1 MRIVVA
7 IFFMGVVMAAG
18 AQTPE
23 DKKASEWVG
32 ALKLGDDAKE
42 ARVEAVVAQ
51 HLRAVKMYNDEHVPM
66 PKSAHDSLMNGL
78 RKDLADSQVN
88 KILDKYTVGKV
99 DFTLRGYKAIVPD
112 LTPQEEA
119 VIRKNLEQAREEAM
133 DVKNMKQISAVFEIY
148 KTKNE
153 QYLNSNGR
161 NWHELFGAYVRQV
174 KRKKIVVAEEFLYDT
189 AGFPECHA
197 ATIAETPGGLVAAY
211 FGGTKERNP
220 DVCIYV
226 SRKAQGAKVWT
237 APVNVANGVQGN
249 GVRYACWNPVLYQ
262 IPAGD
267 LLLYYKIGPS
277 PAKWKGW
284 LIRSKDGGAS
294 WSKPVALPEG
304 FLGPIKNQPVAL
316 SNGTLICPTSVEGD
330 GWKIHFELSPDGGKT
345 YKMGGAVPAAADLK
359 AIQPTILLHKDG
371 TIQALS
377 RSQNRAILSTESKDG
392 GLSWSTLEA
401 TALPNNNSG
410 IDGVTLADGRQL
422 LVYNHVLPPAG
433 ETKGER
439 SPLNVAV
446 SPDGKDWYAA
456 LVLEDDHAG
465 QYSYP
470 SVIQSKD
477 GMVHIVYTYHRKKI
491 RYVELDPSKLEL
503 KKIENGV
510 WPETVKK

>member
-401 TALPNNNSG
+401 TELPNNNSG

-422 LVYNHVLPPAG
+422 LVYNHVLPPVG

>member
-153 QYLNSNGR
+153 QYLDSNGR

>member
-7 IFFMGVVMAAG
+7 FFFMIMTFGVR
-18 AQTPE
+18 AQ
-23 DKKASEWVG
+23 KM
-32 ALKLGDDAKE
+32 
-42 ARVEAVVAQ
+42 VV
-51 HLRAVKMYNDEHVPM
+51 V
-66 PKSAHDSLMNGL
+66 S
-78 RKDLADSQVN
+78 
-88 KILDKYTVGKV
+88 
-99 DFTLRGYKAIVPD
+99 
-112 LTPQEEA
+112 
-119 VIRKNLEQAREEAM
+119 
-133 DVKNMKQISAVFEIY
+133 
-148 KTKNE
+148 
-153 QYLNSNGR
+153 
-161 NWHELFGAYVRQV
+161 
-174 KRKKIVVAEEFLYDT
+174 EFLYDT
-189 AGFPECHA
+189 ASFPECHA
-197 ATIAETPGGLVAAY
+197 ATIAETSKGLVAAY
-211 FGGTKERNP
+211 FGGTQERNP

-226 SRKAQGAKVWT
+226 SRKDQGAKVWT
-237 APVNVANGVQGN
+237 APMNVANGIQGN

-262 IPAGD
+262 IPGGD
-267 LLLYYKIGPS
+267 LLLYYKVGPS

-284 LIRSKDGGAS
+284 LIRSKDGGVS

-316 SNGTLICPTSVEGD
+316 ANGALICPTSVEGD
-330 GWKIHFELSPDGGKT
+330 GWKIHFELTRDGGKT
-345 YKMGGAVPAAADLK
+345 YQMAGAVPAAADLK

-377 RSQNRAILSTESKDG
+377 RSQNRAVLSTESKDG
-392 GLSWSTLEA
+392 GLSWSPLVA
-401 TALPNNNSG
+401 TGLPNNNSG

-446 SPDGKDWYAA
+446 SPDGKEWYAA

-477 GMVHIVYTYHRKKI
+477 GMVHIVYTWHRKKI
-491 RYVELDPSKLEL
+491 RYVEIDPSKLAL